1 MEIPS
6 TELQARM
13 ATLQAS
19 SATDG
24 GIKDLHQATEKF
36 EAIFLR
42 QFLGK
47 ALEPLLHNT
56 PGSNAAGAGVYQYM
70 ITDALAGSLAEQ
82 GQFGFSSLLR
92 MQLMGEGEAPPP
104 DNETNLAQDIPPHE
118 PLP

>member
-1 MEIPS
+1 MEVPS
-6 TELQARM
+6 TELLAQV

-24 GIKDLHQATEKF
+24 GVKDLHQATEKF

-47 ALEPLLHNT
+47 ALEPLLHST
-56 PGSNAAGAGVYQYM
+56 PGSKGPGSGIYQYM

-92 MQLMGEGEAPPP
+92 MQLVGEVDPDPAAAETSLAHDTPP
-104 DNETNLAQDIPPHE
+104 NE